1 MAARRQPPN
10 GATMISERKATSIRA
25 LAGGEIAISFEGDAP
40 NVARASLLLDSA
52 GHLVGVD
59 LGGEGFGRTV
69 VMLGPHEAV
78 DSQRDSTVQVG
89 VGELRLPASAVP
101 LPNPYLR

>member
-1 MAARRQPPN
+1 MIQERR
-10 GATMISERKATSIRA
+10 ATSIRA
-25 LAGGEIAISFEGDAP
+25 DGPDLVVSFEGEAP
-40 NVARASLLLDSA
+40 SPTRASLLLDHA

-78 DSQRDSTVQVG
+78 ATQRESTLVVRP
-89 VGELRLPASAVP
+89 GELRVPAAAAHA
-101 LPNPYLR
+101 LPNPYLRS

>member
-1 MAARRQPPN
+1 
-10 GATMISERKATSIRA
+10 MIQERTATSVRA
-25 LAGGEIAISFEGDAP
+25 DGAELVIGFEGEAP
-40 NVARASLLLDSA
+40 SAAQAVLLLDAA

-78 DSQRDSTVQVG
+78 ASQRGSTVV
-89 VGELRLPASAVP
+89 VRPGELRVPAAAARA
-101 LPNPYLR
+101 LPNPYL

>member
-1 MAARRQPPN
+1 
-10 GATMISERKATSIRA
+10 MIQERKATSIRA
-25 LAGGEIAISFEGDAP
+25 LAGGEIVIVFEGDAP
-40 NVARASLLLDSA
+40 SAARASLLLDSA

-78 DSQRDSTVQVG
+78 DSQRDSSVV
-89 VGELRLPASAVP
+89 VRPGELRLPAAAVP
-101 LPNPYLR
+101 LPNPYLA